1 MSNDINGLNLDNGP
15 EFDFDPSES
24 IWKIDG
30 PIGRKDFIWAQVA
43 VLAIALPAILLNLI
57 GLATFLFPVIIILIL
72 IALWL
77 SFAAFTKRFYDLM
90 GSLKWSVI
98 LTILL
103 FLLNVVLPII
113 GLVMLF
119 VGIFIPGKLIRPKN

>member
-57 GLATFLFPVIIILIL
+57 GLAAFLFPVIIILIL

-103 FLLNVVLPII
+103 FLLNAVLPII
-113 GLVMLF
+113 SLVMLF